1 MEQQSDS
8 VHFGDFQLDLADR
21 QLRRGGTPVDLGSRY
36 FDALALLVANAGS
49 LVSKTRFMDE
59 VWRGIPVTD
68 EALTQCIR
76 TLRRALGDDAGNP
89 RYIQTV
95 PKHGYRFLA
104 EVAVEDAPDSAAHK
118 SSIAGRVAGA
128 CTLSGALAGVLGGAF
143 YGALAGTGGGATI
156 VVLAA
161 LVGALGTLAGAA
173 IGLGMAAAIAWRGRA
188 DPAVI
193 AGAVTGGVVA
203 GALGSTLGRDG
214 IGLLTGEA
222 LGRVTGIY
230 EGLVLG
236 AAAGLAGWLVLRDEA
251 SSAPRLAPVAMV
263 LGLMAG
269 ILVDIGGGRLLGGS
283 LYALQRSL
291 GDTQLRLES
300 IGTLF
305 GESTFGPTAHL
316 ASATG
321 EGAVFVLAIA
331 TGLLVLKRR

>member
-1 MEQQSDS
+1 MERQSDS
-8 VHFGDFQLDLADR
+8 LHFGDFELDLADR
-21 QLRRGGTPVDLGSRY
+21 QLRRGGTPVELGSRY
-36 FDALALLVANAGS
+36 FDALALLVANAGA

-104 EVAVEDAPDSAAHK
+104 EVAVEDAPEVAARR
-118 SSIAGRVAGA
+118 SSIAGHVAGV
-128 CTLSGALAGVLGGAF
+128 CTLSGALAGMLGGAF

-161 LVGALGTLAGAA
+161 LVGALGTLAAAA
-173 IGLGMAAAIAWRGRA
+173 IGLGMAAAIAWRERA
-188 DPAVI
+188 DAVVI
-193 AGAVTGGVVA
+193 AGAMTGGIIA

-236 AAAGLAGWLVLRDEA
+236 AAVGLAGWLVLREDA
-251 SSAPRLAPVAMV
+251 SPAPRLACVAMV
-263 LGLMAG
+263 LGLLAG
-269 ILVDIGGGRLLGGS
+269 FLIDTGGGRLLGGS
-283 LYALQRSL
+283 LYALQHSL

-300 IGTLF
+300 IGALV
-305 GESTFGPTAHL
+305 GESTFGPTARF
-316 ASATG
+316 ATAIG

>member
-1 MEQQSDS
+1 MERQSDS
-8 VHFGDFQLDLADR
+8 VHFGDFELDLADR
-21 QLRRGGTPVDLGSRY
+21 QLRRGSIPVELGSRY
-36 FDALALLVANAGS
+36 FDALALLVANAGA
-49 LVSKTRFMDE
+49 LISKTRFMDE
-59 VWRGIPVTD
+59 VWHGIPVTD

-76 TLRRALGDDAGNP
+76 TLRRTLGDDAGNP

-104 EVAVEDAPDSAAHK
+104 EVAVEDAPGSAARR

-173 IGLGMAAAIAWRGRA
+173 IGLGIAAAIAWRGRA
-188 DPAVI
+188 DAAVI
-193 AGAVTGGVVA
+193 AGAISGGIMA

-222 LGRVTGIY
+222 LGQVTGIY

-251 SSAPRLAPVAMV
+251 SSAPRFAYVATV
-263 LGLMAG
+263 LGLVAG
-269 ILVDIGGGRLLGGS
+269 LLIDIGGGRLLGGS
-283 LYALQRSL
+283 LYALQQSL

-300 IGTLF
+300 IGAAF
-305 GESTFGPTAHL
+305 GENTFGPIAHFT
-316 ASATG
+316 SAIG

-331 TGLLVLKRR
+331 AGLIVLKRR

>member
-1 MEQQSDS
+1 MERQSDS
-8 VHFGDFQLDLADR
+8 VHFGDFELDLADR
-21 QLRRGGTPVDLGSRY
+21 QLRRGGDPVELGSRY

-76 TLRRALGDDAGNP
+76 TLRRALGDDAGSP

-104 EVAVEDAPDSAAHK
+104 EVAVEDAPESPARK

-128 CTLSGALAGVLGGAF
+128 CTLSGAFAGVLGGAF
-143 YGALAGTGGGATI
+143 YGALAGAGGGATI

-173 IGLGMAAAIAWRGRA
+173 IGLGMAAAIALRGRN

-193 AGAVTGGVVA
+193 AGGIVGGGVA

-222 LGRVTGIY
+222 LGWVTGIY

-236 AAAGLAGWLVLRDEA
+236 AAAGLAGWLVLRDQA
-251 SSAPRLAPVAMV
+251 QSAPRVTFAATA
-263 LGLMAG
+263 LGLVAG
-269 ILVDIGGGRLLGGS
+269 LLIDIGGGRLLGGS
-283 LYALQRSL
+283 LYALQQSL

-300 IGTLF
+300 IGAAF
-305 GESTFGPTAHL
+305 GANTFGPTAHF
-316 ASATG
+316 ASAVG
-321 EGAVFVLAIA
+321 EGAVFVLAIT
-331 TGLLVLKRR
+331 TGLIILKRR

>member
-1 MEQQSDS
+1 MERQSDS
-8 VHFGDFQLDLADR
+8 MHFGDFELDLADR
-21 QLRRGGTPVDLGSRY
+21 QLRRNGTPVELGSRY

-76 TLRRALGDDAGNP
+76 TLRRALGDDAGSP

-104 EVAVEDAPDSAAHK
+104 EVAVEDAPESAARK
-118 SSIAGRVAGA
+118 SSIAGQVAGA
-128 CTLSGALAGVLGGAF
+128 CTLSGVLAGILGGAF

-161 LVGALGTLAGAA
+161 LVGALGTLAGSA

-193 AGAVTGGVVA
+193 AGGIVGGVVA

-236 AAAGLAGWLVLRDEA
+236 AAAGLAGWLVLRDQA
-251 SSAPRLAPVAMV
+251 QSVRRVAFAATA
-263 LGLMAG
+263 LGLAAG
-269 ILVDIGGGRLLGGS
+269 LLIEIGGGRLLGGS
-283 LYALQRSL
+283 LYALQQSL

-300 IGTLF
+300 IGAAF
-305 GESTFGPTAHL
+305 GANTFGPTAHV
-316 ASATG
+316 ATAVG

-331 TGLLVLKRR
+331 MGLIILKRR

>member
-8 VHFGDFQLDLADR
+8 VHFGDFELDLADR
-21 QLRRGGTPVDLGSRY
+21 QLRRNGIPVELGSRY
-36 FDALALLVANAGS
+36 FDALALLVANAGA

-104 EVAVEDAPDSAAHK
+104 EVAVEDAPDLAARN
-118 SSIAGRVAGA
+118 SPIAGRVAGA
-128 CTLSGALAGVLGGAF
+128 CTLSGALAGMLGGAF

-173 IGLGMAAAIAWRGRA
+173 IGLGMAAAIAWRGRG
-188 DPAVI
+188 DPTLITGGMV
-193 AGAVTGGVVA
+193 GGVVA

-230 EGLVLG
+230 EGLILG
-236 AAAGLAGWLVLRDEA
+236 AATGLAGWLVLRDEA
-251 SSAPRLAPVAMV
+251 SSAPRFASVAMV
-263 LGLMAG
+263 LGLIAG
-269 ILVDIGGGRLLGGS
+269 FLIHIGGGRLLGGS
-283 LYALQRSL
+283 LFALQQSL
-291 GDTQLRLES
+291 GDTQLRLQG
-300 IGTLF
+300 IGAAF
-305 GESTFGPTAHL
+305 GESTFGPTAHF
-316 ASATG
+316 ASAIG
-321 EGAVFVLAIA
+321 EGAVFALAI
-331 TGLLVLKRR
+331 TMGLIVLKRR